1 MSILLRLLG
10 FQRLSRLV
18 SVTAVVAVG
27 ATTPLLFAPA
37 AGADPCSVPPGA
49 QAVPPGSPGAAT
61 PRLPVPHL
69 PIGRKPGAPRMSPQ
83 SAPIT
88 PQAAAVPAGPQF
100 PRAPMLPQAPLLPQA
115 ALIPQTA
122 LAQPVALVPPPGVT
136 TPPPPGAAVPPLAPA
151 QTAAPPAA
159 AAAVAAPAT
168 QVGWVNGPSSPNNTL
183 VRFDMSGADL
193 GIMWDNGMTGA
204 DNQVLIAFGDTFGN
218 CNVPGQ
224 EWRSNTLFRSAD
236 RNLADGI
243 SVPDPVYGNVYA
255 GSPVTADRPNFSKQ
269 IIASLG
275 LAPQEVTVIP
285 TTGISV
291 GTTQYVDFMSVAAWG
306 NPGSWSTNFSAIA
319 VSNDN
324 GENWTV
330 PRSSIRPSWFFSV
343 PSLLLSPN
351 MFIWGYQ
358 NFQQGAFVR
367 KDGYVYAFGT
377 GAGRGGMAFVSRV
390 AEDAITNVWSY
401 EYYSPFG
408 WIPACPFCAIQVIW
422 DATSEMSVAWND
434 YLNKFIVLYTNAL
447 NNVVMRTA
455 DQPEG
460 PWSDATTLVT
470 SASMPGLYAPFIHPW
485 SSGPELY
492 FNLSLWGPYSVMLMH
507 TTLGGG

>member
-1 MSILLRLLG
+1 MPAGQRVWG
-10 FQRLSRLV
+10 FSRGARLV
-18 SVTAVVAVG
+18 STSAVVTVVG
-27 ATTPLLFAPA
+27 TVPLLFAPPA
-37 AGADPCSVPPGA
+37 DADPCTAAPAA
-49 QAVPPGSPGAAT
+49 QAVVPGAPRTIT
-61 PRLPVPHL
+61 PTLPVPHV
-69 PIGRKPGAPRMSPQ
+69 PIGRKPGAPRTGVQ
-83 SAPIT
+83 SAPLI
-88 PQAAAVPAGPQF
+88 PQAAAVPSGPQF
-100 PRAPMLPQAPLLPQA
+100 PQAPIIPQA
-115 ALIPQTA
+115 ATITQTALIPTTA
-122 LAQPVALVPPPGVT
+122 LAQPAALVPPPGVT
-136 TPPPPGAAVPPLAPA
+136 TPPPPGAAVPALAPA
-151 QTAAPPAA
+151 QTSTPQVPAP

-168 QVGWVNGPSSPNNTL
+168 QVAWINGPYSANNTMA
-183 VRFDMSGADL
+183 RFGMSGADL
-193 GIMWDNGMTGA
+193 GIMWDNGMSGP

-224 EWRSNTLFRSAD
+224 EWRSNTLFRSSD

-243 SVPDPVYGNVYA
+243 SVPDPVYGDIYA
-255 GSPVTADRPNFSKQ
+255 GSPVNADRPNFSKQ
-269 IIASLG
+269 VINSLG
-275 LAPQEVTVIP
+275 LSPQEATVIP
-285 TTGISV
+285 TTGIAV

-306 NPGSWSTNFSAIA
+306 SPGSWSTNFSAIA

-324 GENWTV
+324 GETWTV
-330 PRSSIRPSWFFSV
+330 PRSSVRPSWFFSV
-343 PSLLLSPN
+343 PGNFLTPN

-390 AEDAITNVWSY
+390 KENAITDVWAY

-455 DQPEG
+455 DKPEG
-460 PWSDATTLVT
+460 PWSDPTTLVT

-485 SSGPELY
+485 SSGPDLY
-492 FNLSLWGPYSVMLMH
+492 FNLSQWGPYSVTLMH
-507 TTLGGG
+507 TTLG